1 MKKAIIALAAT
12 SVLVLSACGN
22 SSETIVSTKAGDVT
36 KEEFYD
42 AMKQQ
47 AGQNVI
53 KNLVIQKVFTK
64 NYKVEDKEVDAE
76 FKTTKEQYG
85 DQFESLLEQS
95 GMTED
100 TLKEQI
106 RASLA
111 VKKAIGD
118 TITEKE
124 LKAKHKPE
132 IRASHILVKD
142 EETAKKV
149 EAELAAGKSFEELAK
164 QYSEDTASKENGGDL
179 DYFGPGKMLAE
190 FEEAAYK
197 LKKDEISQPVKSSYG
212 YHIIKVTDI
221 KELKPFDEVK
231 DDLKTQIIEEKM
243 ADTTFMNEF
252 IDKELKKA
260 DVEVKDKD
268 LKPAF
273 ETQTATESE

>member
-47 AGQNVI
+47 AGQNII

-64 NYKVEDKEVDAE
+64 NYKVEDKDVDAE
-76 FKTTKEQYG
+76 YKTTKEQYG
-85 DQFESLLEQS
+85 DQFETLLEQS
-95 GMTED
+95 GMTEES
-100 TLKEQI
+100 LKEQI

-111 VKKAIGD
+111 VKKAISD
-118 TITEKE
+118 TITEAD

-149 EAELAAGKSFEELAK
+149 QAELAAGKSFEELAK

-179 DYFGPGKMLAE
+179 DYFGPGKMVPE

-231 DDLKTQIIEEKM
+231 DDLKTQIVEEKM

-260 DVEVKDKD
+260 DVDVKDKD

-273 ETQTATESE
+273 ETQTATASE

>member
-197 LKKDEISQPVKSSYG
+197 LKKGEISQPVKSSYG

-221 KELKPFDEVK
+221 KELQPFDEVK
-231 DDLKTQIIEEKM
+231 DDLKTQLIEEKM

>member
-64 NYKVEDKEVDAE
+64 NYKVADKDVESE
-76 FKTTKEQYG
+76 YKKTKEQYG
-85 DQFESLLEQS
+85 DQFASLLEQS
-95 GMTED
+95 GMTE
-100 TLKEQI
+100 TSLKEQI

-111 VKKAIGD
+111 VKKAIGA

-124 LKAKHKPE
+124 LKAQYKPE

-142 EETAKKV
+142 EDTAKKV
-149 EAELAAGKSFEELAK
+149 EAELAAGKSFEDLAK
-164 QYSEDTASKENGGDL
+164 QYSEDTASKDNGGDL
-179 DYFGPGKMLAE
+179 DYFGPGKMEAA

-197 LKKDEISQPVKSSYG
+197 LKKGEISQPVKTSYG

-221 KELKPFDEVK
+221 KELKPYDEVK
-231 DDLKTQIIEEKM
+231 DDLKTQIIETKM
-243 ADTTFMNEF
+243 ADTTFMNDF

-260 DVEVKDKD
+260 DVNVKDKT

-273 ETQTATESE
+273 ETQAATGSQ

>member
-64 NYKVEDKEVDAE
+64 NYKVEDKDVDAE

-142 EETAKKV
+142 EDTAKKV
-149 EAELAAGKSFEELAK
+149 EAELAAGKSFEDLAK

-179 DYFGPGKMLAE
+179 DYFGPGKMEAA

-197 LKKDEISQPVKSSYG
+197 LKKGEISQPVKTSYG

-221 KELKPFDEVK
+221 KELKPYDEVK
-231 DDLKTQIIEEKM
+231 DDLKTQIIETKM
-243 ADTTFMNEF
+243 ADTTFMNDF

-260 DVEVKDKD
+260 DVNVKDKT

-273 ETQTATESE
+273 ETQAATGSQ

>member
-22 SSETIVSTKAGDVT
+22 SSDTIVSTKAGDVT

-64 NYKVEDKEVDAE
+64 NYKVADKDVEAE
-76 FKTTKEQYG
+76 YKKTKEQYG
-85 DQFESLLEQS
+85 DQFDSLLKQS
-95 GMTED
+95 GMTENS
-100 TLKEQI
+100 LKEQI

-111 VKKAIGD
+111 VKKAIGA

-124 LKAKHKPE
+124 LKAQYKPE

-149 EAELAAGKSFEELAK
+149 EAELAAGKSFEDLAK

-179 DYFGPGKMLAE
+179 NYFGPGKMEAA

-197 LKKDEISQPVKSSYG
+197 LKKGEISQPVKTSYG

-221 KELKPFDEVK
+221 KELKPYDEVK
-231 DDLKTQIIEEKM
+231 DDLKTQIIETKM
-243 ADTTFMNEF
+243 ADTTFMNDF

-260 DVEVKDKD
+260 DVNVKDKD

-273 ETQTATESE
+273 ETQAATGSQ

>member
-47 AGQNVI
+47 AGQNII
-53 KNLVIQKVFTK
+53 KNLVIQKVFVK
-64 NYKVEDKEVDAE
+64 NYKVEDKDVDAE
-76 FKTTKEQYG
+76 YKTTKEQYG
-85 DQFESLLEQS
+85 DQFETLLKQS
-95 GMTED
+95 GMTEE

-111 VKKAIGD
+111 VKKAISD
-118 TITEKE
+118 TITDKE

-149 EAELAAGKSFEELAK
+149 QAELAAGKSFEELAK

-179 DYFGPGKMLAE
+179 DYFGPGKMVPE

-231 DDLKTQIIEEKM
+231 DDLKKQIIEEKM

-273 ETQTATESE
+273 ETQAATESE

>member
-64 NYKVEDKEVDAE
+64 NYKVADKDVEAE
-76 FKTTKEQYG
+76 YKKTKEQYG
-85 DQFESLLEQS
+85 DQFDSLLEQS
-95 GMTED
+95 GMTE
-100 TLKEQI
+100 TSLKEQI

-111 VKKAIGD
+111 VKKAIGA

-124 LKAKHKPE
+124 LKAQYKPE

-142 EETAKKV
+142 EDTAKKV
-149 EAELAAGKSFEELAK
+149 EAELAAGKSFEDLAK

-179 DYFGPGKMLAE
+179 DYFGPGKMEAA

-197 LKKDEISQPVKSSYG
+197 LKKGEISQPVKTSYG

-221 KELKPFDEVK
+221 KELKPYDEVK
-231 DDLKTQIIEEKM
+231 DDLKTQIIETKM
-243 ADTTFMNEF
+243 ADTTFMNDF

-260 DVEVKDKD
+260 DVNVKDKD

-273 ETQTATESE
+273 ETQAATGSQ

>member
-64 NYKVEDKEVDAE
+64 NYKVADKDVEAE
-76 FKTTKEQYG
+76 YKKTKEQYG
-85 DQFESLLEQS
+85 DQFDSLLEQS
-95 GMTED
+95 GMTE
-100 TLKEQI
+100 TSLKEQI

-111 VKKAIGD
+111 VKKAIGA

-124 LKAKHKPE
+124 LKAQYKPE

-142 EETAKKV
+142 EDTAKKV
-149 EAELAAGKSFEELAK
+149 EAELAAGKSFEDLAK

-179 DYFGPGKMLAE
+179 DYFGPGKMEAA

-197 LKKDEISQPVKSSYG
+197 LKKGEISQPVKTSYG

-221 KELKPFDEVK
+221 KELKPYDEVK
-231 DDLKTQIIEEKM
+231 DDLKTQIIETKM
-243 ADTTFMNEF
+243 ADTTFMNDF

-260 DVEVKDKD
+260 DVNVKDKT

-273 ETQTATESE
+273 ETQAATGSQ

>member
-1 MKKAIIALAAT
+1 MKKAILALAAT
-12 SVLVLSACGN
+12 SVLVLSACGK
-22 SSETIVSTKAGDVT
+22 SSETIVSTNAGDVT

-47 AGQNVI
+47 AGQNII
-53 KNLVIQKVFTK
+53 KNLVIQKVFLK
-64 NYKVEDKEVDAE
+64 NYKVEDKDVDAE
-76 FKTTKEQYG
+76 YKNTKEQYG

-95 GMTED
+95 GMTEKS
-100 TLKEQI
+100 LKEQI

-118 TITEKE
+118 TIKE
-124 LKAKHKPE
+124 ADLKAKHKPE

-149 EAELAAGKSFEELAK
+149 QAELAAGKSFEELAK

-179 DYFGPGKMLAE
+179 DYFGPGKMVAE

-197 LKKDEISQPVKSSYG
+197 LKKGEISQPVKSSYG

-231 DDLKTQIIEEKM
+231 ADLKNQIVEEKM
-243 ADTTFMNEF
+243 ADTTFMNDF

-260 DVEVKDKD
+260 DVDVKDKD

>member
-22 SSETIVSTKAGDVT
+22 SSDTIVSTKAGDVT

-64 NYKVEDKEVDAE
+64 NYKVEDKDVDAE

-85 DQFESLLEQS
+85 EQFESLLEHS

-197 LKKDEISQPVKSSYG
+197 LKKGEISQPVKSSYG